1 MKKDKNIEKTFIKL
15 GDKNT
20 SINENNSSI
29 DNKLTKEK
37 IDISEENKKET
48 LNTTDKEDTK
58 KKRKF
63 GKYFIYVCII
73 LILTAISLYFSLAGS
88 FNDVVAAFNNL
99 DYLNLVY
106 ACLCML
112 GFFVLNGLI
121 MTLFARRYKKR
132 YFILQGS
139 ANYMIGFFYNQI
151 TPAQT
156 GGQIMQAY
164 TYKRQGIQ
172 ISNATSCL
180 VMNFIVYQT
189 ALILIAIFSVIYK
202 SNEIFGTPAFSITFN
217 DFQITFPIIVLVI
230 LGFIVEFLS
239 IGIIVLMSY
248 WKGFHSFILNHG
260 VNLFHKLKIV
270 KDPDQTRMKL
280 NVQVDSFKIELKN
293 LFANPAFLILVFIL
307 NFAALVVSYMI
318 PHFLNIAVL
327 GSDVSAYTYNI
338 LDSMCLTSF
347 HKLVTE
353 LIPIPGGAG
362 ISEYFYYQ
370 IFFGGYSSEYPDLN
384 RVALTN
390 TAQILWRTI
399 TFHIPLIISGIV
411 AAFYRGRPSKEEIDS
426 VESKAVTYLT
436 LQMQTID
443 ERKLTYNTL
452 YQTNFIEKVK
462 KKIKK
467 KGSKENKGDFDFENL
482 KSEESVNEDKAVES
496 NLQELNKSKETT
508 KKKQTRRK
516 KKVVEDEH
524 SDIY

>member
-1 MKKDKNIEKTFIKL
+1 MKKEKNIESTSLNIKL
-15 GDKNT
+15 DNKNSSDDIVSSKSELNNK
-20 SINENNSSI
+20 SINSTTGENSNNQENNK
-29 DNKLTKEK
+29 DE
-37 IDISEENKKET
+37 
-48 LNTTDKEDTK
+48 K
-58 KKRKF
+58 KKKKL
-63 GKYFIYVCII
+63 GKYFIYCCII
-73 LILTAISLYFSLAGS
+73 LVLTAISLYFSLAGS

-99 DYLNLVY
+99 DYINLLY
-106 ACLCML
+106 ACLCMI
-112 GFFVLNGLI
+112 GVIVLNGLI

-132 YFILQGS
+132 YFILQGT

-164 TYKRQGIQ
+164 TYKKQGIQ

-189 ALILIAIFSVIYK
+189 ALIAIAIFSVIYK
-202 SNEIFGTPAFSITFN
+202 SNEIFGTPAFVITIN
-217 DFQITFPIIVLVI
+217 DFEIPFPIIVLVI

-270 KDPDQTRMKL
+270 KDVDQTRMKL

-293 LFANPAFLILVFIL
+293 LFANPAFLILVFML
-307 NFAALVVSYMI
+307 NFAALAVSYMI

-327 GSDVSAYTYNI
+327 GNDVSAYTYNI

-370 IFFGGYSSEYPDLN
+370 IFFGGYSSDFSDLN

-399 TFHIPLIISGIV
+399 TFHIPLIISGII

-452 YQTNFIEKVK
+452 YQTNFLDKVK

-467 KGSKENKGDFDFENL
+467 KNSKQSHDELNLDDL
-482 KSEESVNEDKAVES
+482 KSEESIKEDIES
-496 NLQELNKSKETT
+496 SEKLDKNNSKVLDKPKRKRSS
-508 KKKQTRRK
+508 KKKEVDK
-516 KKVVEDEH
+516 NEH
-524 SDIY
+524 SSI